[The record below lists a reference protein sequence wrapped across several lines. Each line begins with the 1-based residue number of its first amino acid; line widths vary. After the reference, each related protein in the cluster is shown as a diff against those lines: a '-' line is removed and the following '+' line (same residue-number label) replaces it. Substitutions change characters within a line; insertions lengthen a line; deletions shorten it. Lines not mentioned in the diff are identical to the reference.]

1 MKIWTY
7 HFPLDIEGTHYALQ
21 FEAGLT
27 GSRLVLN
34 HAGLKL
40 EDRQK
45 FDTGVYRLHRL
56 TLDSEHGPLVFELGP
71 RTNWSYGV
79 MVSRNGQEVYRSHP
93 EPFANLER
101 VQRMIAKAGP
111 TSPENQAQDLSR
123 LKANAPAIA
132 ADIAL
137 GILFFV
143 MGKLGDLRTAA
154 LVTAAAGL
162 ALVPIQWLINRFSP
176 RKIDLLGGLAL
187 FGVGVML
194 LSAGFS
200 WYFESE
206 FMVQLKATVIGG
218 LVACAFGGDALAGG
232 RWLGK
237 RFTTYLVYTDVD
249 TQRLSAG
256 LCLMGLTLAG
266 VNLSVALW
274 LSKDAWLW
282 YTLWGD
288 VVLVLVLS
296 QLALKWARRG

>member
-7 HFPLDIEGTHYALQ
+7 HFPIEIEGTHYALR
-21 FEAGLT
+21 FEAGLS
-27 GSRLVLN
+27 GSRLVLT
-34 HAGLKL
+34 HQGREL

-56 TLDSEHGPLVFELGP
+56 ALDSAHGQLIFELGP
-71 RTNWSYGV
+71 RTAWSYGV
-79 MVSRNGQEVYRSHP
+79 LVSRHGQEIYRSHP
-93 EPFANLER
+93 EPFAYLDR
-101 VQRMIAKAGP
+101 VQRMMAKVKPA
-111 TSPENQAQDLSR
+111 SAENNALDFSR
-123 LKANAPAIA
+123 LKTQAPAIA
-132 ADIAL
+132 TDIAL
-137 GILFFV
+137 GMLFFV

-154 LVTAAAGL
+154 LVTAAVGL

-200 WYFESE
+200 WYFDSE

-218 LVACAFGGDALAGG
+218 LVACAFGADALAGG
-232 RWLGK
+232 RWLG
-237 RFTTYLVYTDVD
+237 RRVMTYMVYTDLD
-249 TQRLSAG
+249 AQRLSAG
-256 LCLMGLTLAG
+256 FCAMGLAMAGANLAVATL
-266 VNLSVALW
+266 

-288 VVLVLVLS
+288 LLLVLVLS
-296 QLALKWARRG
+296 QFAVKWARRG